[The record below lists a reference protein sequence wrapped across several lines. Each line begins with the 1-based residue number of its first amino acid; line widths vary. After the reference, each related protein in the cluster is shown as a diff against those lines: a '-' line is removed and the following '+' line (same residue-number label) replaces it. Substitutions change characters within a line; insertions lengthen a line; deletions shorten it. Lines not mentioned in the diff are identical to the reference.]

1 MLRPTIKHLEARIQH
16 LENQLNRERIQAGE
30 TITQS
35 QAICMTQDIELTR
48 LTQLND
54 RMFAII
60 DKLIT
65 GPYNVKS

>member
-1 MLRPTIKHLEARIQH
+1 MQMSRKQLESRVTHLEGEI
-16 LENQLNRERIQAGE
+16 ERAGE
-30 TITQS
+30 VISQS
-35 QAICMTQDIELTR
+35 QAICMTQDIEISR

-65 GPYNVKS
+65 GPYNAQSQSAPK